1 MTVCYVSRRFFG
13 RITAKKISIS
23 HPHVATSEESS
34 SSQSRRKP
42 AGKIPCTKPFLGEM
56 KQTQIFTWY
65 CRICSRVFTGACT
78 GNLYP
83 FKSYT
88 KIRMKKAKIPRESQ
102 QKAKKHKK
110 SCARATIATVPRPP
124 LPRPPPAARLPC
136 VANPTLRAL
145 LGHPQSYY
153 SSLPEYSI
161 FASFSLRREKVGQSC
176 PTVGQD
182 LLRARTQQDEALTP
196 SRCLSLS
203 AGLATSTL
211 VLGMCTYI
219 LFEQRCFSDS
229 HQLSSRRS
237 RFP

>member
-1 MTVCYVSRRFFG
+1 
-13 RITAKKISIS
+13 
-23 HPHVATSEESS
+23 
-34 SSQSRRKP
+34 
-42 AGKIPCTKPFLGEM
+42 
-56 KQTQIFTWY
+56 
-65 CRICSRVFTGACT
+65 
-78 GNLYP
+78 
-83 FKSYT
+83 
-88 KIRMKKAKIPRESQ
+88 MKKAKIPRESQ

-110 SCARATIATVPRPP
+110 SCGRATIATVPRPP

-161 FASFSLRREKVGQSC
+161 LASFSLRREKVGQSC

-211 VLGMCTYI
+211 VLGMCTRCLI
-219 LFEQRCFSDS
+219 LLNRVVFLIVTNSVRVGADSPEAVHVPVEDGRDVLVAREQDAERAQQAHGGKKEDHERGPPQPVDDPLQS
-229 HQLSSRRS
+229 
-237 RFP
+237 